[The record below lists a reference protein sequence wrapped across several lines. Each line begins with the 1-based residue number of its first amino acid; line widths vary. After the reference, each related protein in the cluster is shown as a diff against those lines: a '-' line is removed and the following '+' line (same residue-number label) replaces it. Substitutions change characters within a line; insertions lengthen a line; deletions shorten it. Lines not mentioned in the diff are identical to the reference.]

1 MTTPIRVGITG
12 FGMAA
17 KVMHVPFLLVNK
29 NYQIVAVLERHKEES
44 KAVIPD
50 VKVVKTIEELIA
62 IHDIDLIVIT
72 TPNDTHFTYAEKA
85 LLAGKHV
92 VVDKPFTNTVNE
104 AKVLIEVARRQG
116 KTLSVFQNRRYVAD
130 FLTVKKVL
138 DEKLLGDVI
147 EYIAHYDRYRPEIK
161 QNAWREEGKLGS
173 GILYDLGAH
182 IIDQALVL
190 FGLPKRLYAD
200 VRMQRPGAKTD
211 DYFELQLY
219 YDFTKVVLHASMYV
233 REHGPRFQIH
243 GTKGSF
249 IKCGEDVQED
259 LLKQGIAPISED
271 WGRDPIE
278 NYGVLHT
285 EKGGKVFREFYPS
298 VQGSFGLYYNNLYET
313 LVNGKPLQERPEQSY
328 NVIKLIELAFL
339 SNKKKAVVD
348 CEGFLVDNN

>member
-1 MTTPIRVGITG
+1 MNTPIRVGIAG

-17 KVMHVPFLLVNK
+17 KVMHVPFLLANK
-29 NYQIVAVLERHKEES
+29 YYQIMAVLERHKEES

-50 VKVVKTIEELIA
+50 VEIVKTIEELVE
-62 IHDIDLIVIT
+62 HPEVDLIVIT
-72 TPNDTHFTYAEKA
+72 TPNDTHFSYAEKA
-85 LLAGKHV
+85 LLAGKNV
-92 VVDKPFTNTVNE
+92 VVDKPFTNTINE
-104 AKVLIEVARRQG
+104 AKVLLELFRRSG

-138 DEKLLGDVI
+138 DEKLLGDVVECI
-147 EYIAHYDRYRPEIK
+147 VHYDRYRPELK

-190 FGLPKRLYAD
+190 FGLPKRLFAD

-219 YDFTKVVLHASMYV
+219 YDFTKVVLHANMYV

-249 IKCGEDVQED
+249 IKCGEDMQED
-259 LLKQGIAPISED
+259 LLKQGIAPTSED
-271 WGRDPIE
+271 WGKDPKE

-285 EKGGKVFREFYPS
+285 EKDGEVIREFYPS
-298 VQGSFGLYYNNLYET
+298 VQGSFGLYYDNLYET
-313 LVNGKPLQERPEQSY
+313 LFNGKPLQERPEQSY

-348 CEGFLVDNN
+348 CEGLLS